1 MARRACQMPFR
12 AAILIAAVSFAA
24 AIGEAFVSSG
34 PVTSNALHNPGMLS
48 IQAPVVARSRAQ
60 DSASLW
66 KAGASLALLGLA
78 VGLRPKPRQA
88 KTHVVKLA
96 CASTTFFEQP
106 RVTEIAKEIPTVT
119 NLIDVTEHKL
129 EQPRSCMEALEVP
142 TIGSES
148 CTRRPTLHAARC
160 AGSSRFAGARGSRP
174 RHARADRSAHRAVG
188 ERLVERP
195 VPVVVPRSFDASSV
209 RSKIQQGLRIPQS
222 LRCGARSTQATHVCG
237 SRTRGSIIEVE
248 HVLQQAYDNSF
259 EPAIYKML
267 SCSRF
272 RTSGL
277 SRRLILLARF
287 VGWEMMLCSCRDG
300 GVDSGGCGPPASR
313 GTPPRCLE
321 VHVCCLSI

>member
-1 MARRACQMPFR
+1 MARRVCQMPFR
-12 AAILIAAVSFAA
+12 AATVIAAVSFAA

-34 PVTSNALHNPGMLS
+34 PVTSNALHSPGMLS

-129 EQPRSCMEALEVP
+129 EQPRSCMEAQEVP

-174 RHARADRSAHRAVG
+174 RHARADRSARRAVG
-188 ERLVERP
+188 QRLVERP
-195 VPVVVPRSFDASSV
+195 MPVVVPRSFDASSV

-287 VGWEMMLCSCRDG
+287 VGWEMMLCSCSWTQTVNLHG
-300 GVDSGGCGPPASR
+300 
-313 GTPPRCLE
+313 
-321 VHVCCLSI
+321 